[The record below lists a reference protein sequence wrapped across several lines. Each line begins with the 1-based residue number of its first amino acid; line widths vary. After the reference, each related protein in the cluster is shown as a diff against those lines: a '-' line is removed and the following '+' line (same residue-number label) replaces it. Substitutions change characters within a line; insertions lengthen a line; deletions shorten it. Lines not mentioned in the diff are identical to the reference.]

1 MNLFEK
7 KKGNPTTRK
16 NAKNKLDFLGLD
28 DELDMAEEYYEDEE
42 YAEEEYYEEDEYYE
56 DDIIDEADCDF
67 VEDEIEVYADDV
79 MDAEEYEDVSEE
91 EVYEEM
97 SEYDEEEMEF
107 DEYDDDDYDDDEYD
121 QKAFEER
128 RAKLRSRAPEKG
140 IGAVLAMV
148 RDMSMM
154 DKIIALTG
162 VAVVAFGIVTAIVLS
177 ASRSETK
184 AIDAFA
190 EVGGNLQDVSIIGES
205 GLLAVST
212 AAANKALLMEETAG
226 VEQEEMSSV
235 NASVVMKMTSIVKDL
250 KIKFVNSETEKLIAN
265 VPFEVEVTD
274 SSGKSENWVD
284 EDKDGIIY
292 KEGIAG
298 GDYQVKML
306 PLEGE
311 EYERFAIDTSTQTTE
326 VKATIEYKKV
336 EIAEEIKDESQVNA
350 AIEDTVI
357 EETVMESKLND
368 TVPFVASTVKNAA
381 VAYDKIDKSTIPDPS
396 TIAKLTTRTYYLMT
410 EEGGTFTNHPGII
423 DFKGHSYLFYHTA
436 DLPGGNL
443 FKRSVC
449 VAEFTYNEDGT
460 INVIEKSEGV
470 NIIKE

>member
-16 NAKNKLDFLGLD
+16 NTKNKLDFLGLD
-28 DELDMAEEYYEDEE
+28 DELDMTEEYYEDEE
-42 YAEEEYYEEDEYYE
+42 YIEEEYYEEDEYYE

-67 VEDEIEVYADDV
+67 VADDIEIYADDV
-79 MDAEEYEDVSEE
+79 VDDAEYSDAEEYEDVSMDEE
-91 EVYEEM
+91 YEEA
-97 SEYDEEEMEF
+97 SEYDEDEMEF
-107 DEYDDDDYDDDEYD
+107 EEYDDDDDYDDDEYD
-121 QKAFEER
+121 QEAFEER
-128 RAKLRSRAPEKG
+128 RAKLKSRAPEKG
-140 IGAVLAMV
+140 VGAVLAMI
-148 RDMSMM
+148 RDMSVM

-177 ASRSETK
+177 TSRSETK

-226 VEQEEMSSV
+226 VEQEEMSSG

-274 SSGKSENWVD
+274 SSGKAETWVD

-326 VKATIEYKKV
+326 VKATIE
-336 EIAEEIKDESQVNA
+336 
-350 AIEDTVI
+350 
-357 EETVMESKLND
+357 
-368 TVPFVASTVKNAA
+368 
-381 VAYDKIDKSTIPDPS
+381 
-396 TIAKLTTRTYYLMT
+396 
-410 EEGGTFTNHPGII
+410 
-423 DFKGHSYLFYHTA
+423 
-436 DLPGGNL
+436 
-443 FKRSVC
+443 
-449 VAEFTYNEDGT
+449 
-460 INVIEKSEGV
+460 
-470 NIIKE
+470 